1 MKLSVASK
9 KKAKIKMG
17 LQGPSGSG
25 KTKSALLIA
34 YGLCGDWTKI
44 AIVDSEN
51 HSADLYSELGPYNVL
66 PLTAPFT
73 PERFIQAMKVCINAG
88 IEVMIIDSIS
98 HEWEGVGGVLD
109 IHSNMLGN
117 SFTNWSKV
125 TPRHNDFVQYLLQ
138 SDVHIISTMR
148 AKTEYVLSEKNG
160 KQVPEKIGLKGIT
173 REGMDYEFTL
183 VFEINQKH
191 FATATKDRTS
201 LFMDKPEF
209 IPTIK
214 TGKQILEWTL
224 SGETPEPPETSID
237 DVLQAIAECTSND
250 ELLALYNKYPHLQ
263 QSLSPEF
270 TKRRREIALL
280 HTPNNQTAI
289 QNGIHTS

>member
-44 AIVDSEN
+44 AVIDSEN

-73 PERFIQAMKVCINAG
+73 PERYIQAMKVCISSG
-88 IEVMIIDSIS
+88 IEVVILDSIS
-98 HEWEGVGGVLD
+98 HEWDGVGGVLD

-125 TPRHNDFVQYLLQ
+125 TPRHNDFVQFLLQ

-191 FATATKDRTS
+191 FSTATKDRTG
-201 LFMDKPEF
+201 LFIDKPEF
-209 IPTIK
+209 IPTIE

-237 DVLQAIAECTSND
+237 DVLQAIAECVNND

-263 QSLSPEF
+263 QSLNPEF

-280 HTPNNQTAI
+280 HTPNNQTAN